1 MNRPPVDLIVER
13 AMRAATSS
21 DAGAGAVEELIRI
34 AQGRRAS
41 LEAAHSV
48 LVERLHRESQPLVF
62 YVHPWEYDPDHPRVE
77 MPRRFPHFTHYHNLR
92 SMTPKTR
99 RLLRDFRFT
108 TFREAY
114 GAAWSA

>member
-48 LVERLHRESQPLVF
+48 LVERLHRRPDDFDATGALLLVIRALQQ
-62 YVHPWEYDPDHPRVE
+62 VGHD
-77 MPRRFPHFTHYHNLR
+77 PRRN
-92 SMTPKTR
+92 
-99 RLLRDFRFT
+99 
-108 TFREAY
+108 
-114 GAAWSA
+114 